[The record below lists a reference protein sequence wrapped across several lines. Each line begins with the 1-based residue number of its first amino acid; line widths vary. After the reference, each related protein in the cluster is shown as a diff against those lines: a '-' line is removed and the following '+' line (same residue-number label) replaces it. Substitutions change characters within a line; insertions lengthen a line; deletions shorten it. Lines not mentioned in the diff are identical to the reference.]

1 MINNLNFKLDPILGH
16 IRQVKVVDLI
26 QKMKDI

>member
-1 MINNLNFKLDPILGH
+1 MINNLNFKLDHILGH
-16 IRQVKVVDLI
+16 IRRVKVVDLI